1 MERDK
6 LNKHIDSILNRL
18 NEESGWEL
26 ERLYEEITGKDYV
39 ETYDDF
45 VKIESI
51 LKAENLAELRS
62 SGLYYITTKGID
74 IVNSGGYCNY
84 KTEEISR
91 KELQNQKELL
101 EILFFTLIAPFM
113 KWNKKIRRQTI
124 WVAWIAL
131 VLSFVSIILTIMDKF

>member
-18 NEESGWEL
+18 NEGSGWEL

-101 EILFFTLIAPFM
+101 EVDQL

>member
-101 EILFFTLIAPFM
+101 EVDQL